1 MTRLCLFGE
10 SSLVEEYAAVLLNRG
25 CSVHARL
32 NTRGRAT
39 QPLPRGTR
47 RTATPV
53 RAVDFAMEL
62 TNSDPE
68 QKQKNLME
76 LDKVVSEKIPII
88 TSSVTV
94 TLAEQAGWV
103 KHPARLIGLGAFP
116 TFLEGSLVELCTAE
130 GTAEKAAQAVA
141 DFFRSVGKETSMVA
155 DTTGLVLPRIVCML
169 VNEAYFAMMEGVAH
183 AREIDTAMKL
193 GTNYP
198 RGPVEWAERI
208 GLYHVH
214 AVLSAL
220 HASFGEDRYRVA
232 PLLLRS
238 MRQGAGVV

>member
-1 MTRLCLFGE
+1 
-10 SSLVEEYAAVLLNRG
+10 
-25 CSVHARL
+25 
-32 NTRGRAT
+32 
-39 QPLPRGTR
+39 
-47 RTATPV
+47 
-53 RAVDFAMEL
+53 MEL

-76 LDKVVSEKIPII
+76 LDKVVSGRIPII

-130 GTAEKAAQAVA
+130 G
-141 DFFRSVGKETSMVA
+141 KETSMVA

-169 VNEAYFAMMEGVAH
+169 VNEAYFAMMEGVAP

-208 GLYHVH
+208 GLHHVY

-238 MRQGAGVV
+238 MRQAAGGV